1 MAVVCTELSFRYDR
15 IVTDS
20 ENRGRQ
26 NQEGVRSEQDLVAM
40 RSRGPLIE
48 IITIDGP

>member
-1 MAVVCTELSFRYDR
+1 MIALSRIQRTE
-15 IVTDS
+15 
-20 ENRGRQ
+20 GRQ

-48 IITIDGP
+48 VITIDGP